1 MSGSAEQWREQGV
14 AASARRDHAGAIRAF
29 EQAVSLAPR
38 DPVLAARLALE
49 RLTYG
54 DIAGARADAT
64 AALDFPGLYA
74 KTLDRLGH
82 IFNRTSDFDQAIA
95 LFRRAAALAPT
106 DTAILRNLA
115 WGAQHVGAFAEAE
128 DALRRVLA
136 LEPGDDKAWF
146 NLSGLPGWR
155 PTPEEMADLARLLDS
170 VVGDEER
177 SLGVGHALAR
187 AQEALGDAPAALAT
201 LERAKSARRRA
212 RRYDIA
218 GALAAFEA
226 APAAWAQGPAGPGHP
241 SEAPIFIVGPPRS
254 GTTLLDRILSS
265 HAAVTSA
272 GELRAMP
279 LLALRA
285 AGVQG
290 ERAPTAEIMRRAAG
304 APAVMIGSTYLEAAA
319 SLAGAT
325 PRFTDKRPFNLI
337 FAGMISRAL
346 PNARILRMRRAPAD
360 TVLGNY
366 RQLFGAG
373 SVFHDY
379 AYDLEHTARY
389 VAGLEALSRAWER
402 LLPPDRYR
410 VIDYEA
416 LVADP
421 EEQIRAAL
429 DFCGLAWDPACLDF
443 HRNAA
448 GVSTA
453 SAVQVREPLHGRNI
467 GLWRRYGPGFEPAL
481 RVLRE
486 AGLEA

>member
-1 MSGSAEQWREQGV
+1 MSGSAEQWRDQGM

-29 EQAVSLAPR
+29 EQAVRLAPR
-38 DPVLAARLALE
+38 DPALAARLALE

-54 DIAGARADAT
+54 DIAGARAGVA
-64 AALDFPGLYA
+64 AALALPGPDA

-82 IFNRTSDFDQAIA
+82 ILSRTSDFDQAVA
-95 LFRRAAALAPT
+95 LFRRAAAMAPEEV
-106 DTAILRNLA
+106 AILKNLA
-115 WGAQHVGAFAEAE
+115 WGAQHVGEMAEAE
-128 DALRRVLA
+128 AALRRALA
-136 LEPGDDKAWF
+136 LAPDDGKAWF

-155 PTPEEMADLARLLDS
+155 PTPEEVAGLSYLLDS

-201 LERAKSARRRA
+201 LHRAKAARRRA
-212 RRYDIA
+212 RRYDIDA
-218 GALAAFEA
+218 ALAAFEA
-226 APAAWAQGPAGPGHP
+226 APVAWAEGPTGPGHP
-241 SEAPIFIVGPPRS
+241 SDAPIFIVGPPRS
-254 GTTLLDRILSS
+254 GTTLMDRILSS
-265 HAAVTSA
+265 HPEVTSA

-290 ERAPTAEIMRRAAG
+290 ERAPTADVMRRTAG
-304 APAVMIGSTYLEAAA
+304 APAAMIGATYLEAAA
-319 SLAGAT
+319 SLAGTT

-337 FAGMISRAL
+337 FAGMIARAL
-346 PNARILRMRRAPAD
+346 PNARILRMRRRPAD

-366 RQLFGAG
+366 RQLFGAA

-389 VAGLEALSRAWER
+389 VAGLERLSQAWER
-402 LLPPDRYR
+402 LLPADRYR

-421 EEQIRAAL
+421 EGQIRAAL

-443 HRNAA
+443 HRNAT

-467 GLWRRYGPGFEPAL
+467 GLWRRYGPGFDPAVNIL
-481 RVLRE
+481 RA
-486 AGLEA
+486 AGLEP

>member
-1 MSGSAEQWREQGV
+1 
-14 AASARRDHAGAIRAF
+14 
-29 EQAVSLAPR
+29 
-38 DPVLAARLALE
+38 
-49 RLTYG
+49 
-54 DIAGARADAT
+54 
-64 AALDFPGLYA
+64 
-74 KTLDRLGH
+74 
-82 IFNRTSDFDQAIA
+82 
-95 LFRRAAALAPT
+95 
-106 DTAILRNLA
+106 
-115 WGAQHVGAFAEAE
+115 
-128 DALRRVLA
+128 
-136 LEPGDDKAWF
+136 
-146 NLSGLPGWR
+146 
-155 PTPEEMADLARLLDS
+155 
-170 VVGDEER
+170 
-177 SLGVGHALAR
+177 
-187 AQEALGDAPAALAT
+187 
-201 LERAKSARRRA
+201 
-212 RRYDIA
+212 
-218 GALAAFEA
+218 
-226 APAAWAQGPAGPGHP
+226 
-241 SEAPIFIVGPPRS
+241 
-254 GTTLLDRILSS
+254 
-265 HAAVTSA
+265 
-272 GELRAMP
+272 
-279 LLALRA
+279 
-285 AGVQG
+285 
-290 ERAPTAEIMRRAAG
+290 MRRAAG

-481 RVLRE
+481 RILRE